1 LGHAFT
7 YILFS
12 YIKYFWLSR
21 RNWIVL
27 AGFEGVTKRY
37 GEQEVLKGVDWQV
50 HEAEHW
56 ALVGPNGC
64 GKTTLLKI
72 LAGGIEHDNGT
83 LTRARSLRVATVPQ
97 VDLAGLDTSARDY
110 LRSAFSHILEVED
123 EVAALHHAMSEG
135 DHSPETL
142 ARLSDLQDWLHHHG
156 GYTYEV
162 DLERALAGLG
172 FTPQDGD
179 RPCGSFSGGE
189 QMRLKLG
196 RAILDPADLL
206 LLDEPGNHLDDT
218 QRAWLGKFLT
228 ECPRAFAVVT
238 HDPEILEG
246 AVDHVAF
253 LIDGKLHTFRGDFAA
268 FEVQFEEMQKSRER
282 AYEQQQAYIQR
293 TQEFIRR
300 YKAGQ
305 RSKQARGRE
314 KVLARLE
321 RVEAPLRLP
330 DGFELRLK
338 FDQVTGED
346 VLQVRDLRLSLGD
359 REIAAPKLDLQ
370 RGWKV
375 ALLGANGS
383 GKTTLLRALCGEV
396 PPISGTVRWG
406 TNVRLAHYD
415 QHQRRLPH
423 GETIF
428 RSIAD
433 LVPEFTREDVMRHL
447 GAFGFGGTRAEQG
460 VGSLSGGERA
470 RLHLLGV
477 LLAKANVLF
486 LDEPTNHLDKE
497 AVEMIRVALARY
509 KGTVI
514 LVSHDEEFARSVTT
528 HTWAVAGG
536 AVRFSAGYEPGLA
549 VEVEP
554 VAPKRSAPAQSAP
567 AREKPARPGLS
578 KNERYRIA
586 CRMEEAEKAVA
597 DLTAERDRIE
607 GIFANPDSVVTH
619 DWRALQ
625 DRYEALKVDLARAE
639 QAWLEA
645 SSALEQ
651 D

>member
-1 LGHAFT
+1 M
-7 YILFS
+7 
-12 YIKYFWLSR
+12 
-21 RNWIVL
+21 L
-27 AGFEGVTKRY
+27 AGLEGITRRF

-50 HEAEHW
+50 HEGEHW

-64 GKTTLLKI
+64 GKSTLLKI
-72 LAGGIEHDNGT
+72 LGGTLEHDDGT
-83 LTRARSLRVATVPQ
+83 VNRARDLRVATVPQ
-97 VDLAGLDTSARDY
+97 VDLAGVEVSARGY
-110 LRSAFSHILEVED
+110 LRGAFSHISEVEA
-123 EVAALHHAMSEG
+123 EVDALHHAMAEG
-135 DHSPETL
+135 DHAPETL
-142 ARLSDLQDWLHHHG
+142 ARLSDCQDWLHHHG

-172 FTPQDGD
+172 FSAEDGD

-218 QRAWLGKFLT
+218 QRGWLGKFLA

-238 HDPEILEG
+238 HDPEILVG

-253 LIDGKLHTFRGDFAA
+253 LMDGKLHTFRGDFAA
-268 FEVQFEEMQKSRER
+268 FETQFAEMQKSRER

-314 KVLARLE
+314 KVLSRLE
-321 RVEAPLRLP
+321 RVEAPLRIP
-330 DGFELRLK
+330 EGFELRLR
-338 FDQVTGED
+338 FDQPTGED
-346 VLQVRDLRLSLGD
+346 VLRVRDLKLSLGD
-359 REIAAPKLDLQ
+359 RELVAPKLDLQ

-396 PPISGTVRWG
+396 MPIAGSVRWG

-415 QHQRRLPH
+415 QHQRRLSH
-423 GETIF
+423 GEVIF
-428 RSIAD
+428 RAIAD

-447 GAFGFGGTRAEQG
+447 GAFGFGGIRAEQG
-460 VGSLSGGERA
+460 VGTLSGGERA
-470 RLHLLGV
+470 RLHLLAV

-486 LDEPTNHLDKE
+486 LDEPTNHLDKD
-497 AVEMIRVALARY
+497 AVEMIRAALARF

-514 LVSHDEEFARSVTT
+514 LVSHDEEFARSVTD
-528 HTWAVAGG
+528 HTWALAGG
-536 AVRFSAGYEPGLA
+536 LVRASAGYEPSLA
-549 VEVEP
+549 VEPEP
-554 VAPKRSAPAQSAP
+554 VPVRKAGGPAQAAAP
-567 AREKPARPGLS
+567 REKPTRQGLS
-578 KNERYRIA
+578 KNERYRVA
-586 CRMEEAEKAVA
+586 CRMEEAERAMVSLNREKSQ
-597 DLTAERDRIE
+597 LE
-607 GIFANPDSVVTH
+607 GVFSDPDSVVTH

-625 DRYEALKVDLARAE
+625 ERYEKVKKELAKAE
-639 QAWLEA
+639 EAWLETSA
-645 SSALEQ
+645 ALEE
-651 D
+651 